1 MTIILKQN
9 GQSKKITI
17 NNCSRINSE
26 YKHGIMHLRLAFKTS
41 ETVIN
46 LNNELMT
53 NGYIVY
59 RDFDNSY
66 YYVVVAHTENITF
79 EINI

>member
-9 GQSKKITI
+9 GRSRKINI
-17 NNCSRINSE
+17 NNCSCINSE
-26 YKHGIMHLRLAFKTS
+26 YKHGIMHLRLGFKMP
-41 ETVIN
+41 ETANN
-46 LNNELMT
+46 LNNELLT

-66 YYVVVAHTENITF
+66 YYVVVALSNNITF